1 VGVQVASLLHGVLVL
16 GSYQVSVSKIQLGSK
31 TESFP
36 SCRCFGEDKISIDW
50 TLKTQKMAP
59 EVTALTLAPQ
69 SAWEEGFRLGLDP
82 TLLSQGIECP
92 IVRVPGLFGSWVPRS
107 SA

>member
-50 TLKTQKMAP
+50 TL
-59 EVTALTLAPQ
+59 TALCPQ
-69 SAWEEGFRLGLDP
+69 REHGEGLYHH
-82 TLLSQGIECP
+82 
-92 IVRVPGLFGSWVPRS
+92 
-107 SA
+107 